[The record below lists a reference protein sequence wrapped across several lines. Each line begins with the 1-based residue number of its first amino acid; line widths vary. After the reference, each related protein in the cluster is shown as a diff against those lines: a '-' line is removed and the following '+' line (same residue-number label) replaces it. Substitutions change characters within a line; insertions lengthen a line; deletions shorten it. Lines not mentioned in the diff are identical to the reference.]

1 MDDSLLFSLLVKI
14 LLNITVTIELTYT
27 IVTIL
32 DFFNW

>member
-27 IVTIL
+27 IVTIS
-32 DFFNW
+32 DFLN

>member
-32 DFFNW
+32 DFLNW

>member
-14 LLNITVTIELTYT
+14 LLNITVTIELTHT

-32 DFFNW
+32 DFLNW